1 MATAQTAMG
10 GGPGSTKGQM
20 CGPKGCAL
28 LPACGCCL
36 TFQGWQGA
44 SLMPPW
50 RKWVHAAGPGSK
62 EKRAATADSM
72 VGLQV
77 RPEEREPGL
86 LEAEQRKTSDHP

>member
-1 MATAQTAMG
+1 
-10 GGPGSTKGQM
+10 
-20 CGPKGCAL
+20 
-28 LPACGCCL
+28 
-36 TFQGWQGA
+36 
-44 SLMPPW
+44 MPPW

-86 LEAEQRKTSDHP
+86 LEAEQRKTSDHPKP